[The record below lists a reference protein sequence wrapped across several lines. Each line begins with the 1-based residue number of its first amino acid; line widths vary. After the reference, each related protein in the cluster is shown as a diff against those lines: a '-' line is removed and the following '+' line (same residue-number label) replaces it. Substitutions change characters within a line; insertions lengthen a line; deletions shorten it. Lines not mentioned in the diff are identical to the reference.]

1 MQLGHDFFFFFFFF
15 LVLRD
20 FGEDEVNGYSM
31 VV

>member
-1 MQLGHDFFFFFFFF
+1 MQLGHDFFLFFFF